1 MLSAYLAVIKET
13 PDKVRFEHLYNSC
26 RKQMLAV
33 AHRILKNMPD
43 AEDAVQDALLGV
55 ARNIGSLRQISDDA
69 LRAYAM
75 TAAKHSALKILQHN
89 RKNESAVRDLEMDYS
104 VSDSVFQSVLNS
116 LDSALLLRAMRQLD
130 PIYRDVMLLIFVQE
144 HTVGETADILGR
156 KEETVRK
163 QLQRGKKILIDL
175 CRKEGLNYGEG

>member
-1 MLSAYLAVIKET
+1 MEESKFVAVSQQNMT
-13 PDKVRFEHLYNSC
+13 ALYRMACSITGN
-26 RKQMLAV
+26 RT
-33 AHRILKNMPD
+33 D

-104 VSDSVFQSVLNS
+104 VSDSMFQSVLNS

>member
-1 MLSAYLAVIKET
+1 MLSAYLAVIKEA
-13 PDKVRFEHLYNSC
+13 PDKVRFEHLYNNC

-33 AHRILKNMPD
+33 AYRILKNSPD

-55 ARNIGSLRQISDDA
+55 ARNIGSLRHISDDA

-75 TAAKHSALKILQHN
+75 TAAKHSALKHLQRN
-89 RKNESAVRDLEMDYS
+89 RKIESAVRDLEMDYS
-104 VSDSVFQSVLNS
+104 VSDSVFQSVLNA
-116 LDSALLLRAMRQLD
+116 LDSELLLRAMRQLD

-144 HTVGETADILGR
+144 HTIGEAADILGR

-175 CRKEGLNYGEG
+175 CRKEGLNYGED

>member
-1 MLSAYLAVIKET
+1 MLSAYLAVIKEA
-13 PDKVRFEHLYNSC
+13 PDKVRFEYLYNSC

-55 ARNIGSLRQISDDA
+55 ARYIGSLRQISDDA

-144 HTVGETADILGR
+144 HTVVETADILGR